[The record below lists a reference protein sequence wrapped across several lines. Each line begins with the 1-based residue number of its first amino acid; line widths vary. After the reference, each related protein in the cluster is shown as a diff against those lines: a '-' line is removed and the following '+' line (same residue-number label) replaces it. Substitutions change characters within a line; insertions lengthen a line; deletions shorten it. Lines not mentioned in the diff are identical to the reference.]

1 MSENIFADD
10 WRECL
15 RAHYM
20 HVIRTGDRVTE
31 PTLRGVMQEAG
42 FSEAELAELRV
53 LATLR
58 VEDAPE
64 GFAPDLHAL
73 DGQPA
78 GQAFYSMPAAADEP
92 PEAEA
97 TFDVEDMAANEE
109 AALLGVDAAP
119 PADDDQPDE
128 PDEPDADSPQQLSLF

>member
-1 MSENIFADD
+1 MSDNIFADD

-42 FSEAELAELRV
+42 FGETELAELRV

-64 GFAPDLHAL
+64 DFVPDLHTL
-73 DGQPA
+73 EGQPS
-78 GQAFYSMPAAADEP
+78 GQVFYSMPAEADEP

-97 TFDVEDMAANEE
+97 AFDAEDIAADEE
-109 AALLGVDAAP
+109 PAPVDEADAP
-119 PADDDQPDE
+119 
-128 PDEPDADSPQQLSLF
+128 PDADDETDEPNAGAPQQLSLF